1 MREMAGE
8 GRNGNETTIFKRKE
22 KKRDN
27 NVRSISINTKKKR
40 RVILRADVPVA
51 IKCCAV
57 KARLKD

>member
-51 IKCCAV
+51 IQCCAV
-57 KARLKD
+57 KARLKN